1 MLVSIIMPVYNGEK
15 TILGAI
21 NSVLDQTYENWEL
34 VIVDDCSKD
43 QTYSVVKSVDDE
55 RIKFYQLDSNTGSPT
70 SPRNFG
76 LSVCNGQYV
85 SFLDADDLWEPKKL
99 ELQVAV
105 LERGYNIV
113 CSNYSVFVDENWE
126 APISYRQ
133 FPKEFNF
140 RKMLRGNCIGN
151 LTGIYNRD
159 KLGIVPQKHQGH
171 EDYIMWLELVK
182 KGGNVYCVQ
191 EPLAR
196 YRLSS
201 SSVSSDKLR
210 AAKWQWR
217 IYREEL
223 ELNALVSS
231 YYFSQYAL
239 NVVRRNFFKFL

>member
-21 NSVLDQTYENWEL
+21 KSVLAQTYENWEL

-43 QTYSVVKSVDDE
+43 QTHSVVKSIDDE

-76 LSVCNGQYV
+76 LSVCKGQYIA
-85 SFLDADDLWEPKKL
+85 FLDADDLWEPKKL

-105 LERGYNIV
+105 LDRGYNIV
-113 CSNYSVFVDENWE
+113 CSNYSVFVDENE
-126 APISYRQ
+126 DDPLSYRQ

-140 RKMLRGNCIGN
+140 RKMLRRNCIGN

-159 KLGIVPQKHQGH
+159 KLGIVLQKHQGH

-196 YRLSS
+196 YRLSP
-201 SSVSSDKLR
+201 SSVSSDKLQ

-231 YYFSQYAL
+231 YYFSHYAF
-239 NVVRRNFFKFL
+239 NVVKRKLF